1 MKTPFVHDAWYVI
14 AWAEELS
21 GNAPVSRTVLSHPL
35 VVFKD
40 ASGAAHALEDRCP
53 HRGVPLSLGQV
64 VDGNI
69 RCAYHGLEFDGR
81 GVCVRNP
88 HIRADPGRLQVRRY
102 PVELRHD
109 AVWVWMGEAEQ
120 ADASRIP
127 DYSLFAAG
135 TPGYRAIRGYLG
147 VSADYRLVIDNLL
160 DLSHAEYLHANT
172 VGTSGSAGSVK
183 TSLDADEERVTVL
196 RKVFD
201 LAPSAVFKPVWTRT
215 ERIDQQANMTWRPP
229 SHLML
234 DLGIMPPGGELNEG
248 LHFPSAHILTPETER
263 STHYFYAVARNFS
276 QTDQELDETVRATFV
291 KAFAGEDRPI
301 IEAIQR
307 AALDPDDGFRP
318 ADFTSGDAAAR
329 RVRRTLERLSGPQTP
344 ISPPG

>member
-21 GNAPVSRTVLSHPL
+21 GPAPVARTVLSRPL

-40 ASGAAHALEDRCP
+40 AGGEVHALEDRCP

-64 VDGNI
+64 VGDHI

-81 GVCVRNP
+81 GICVRNP
-88 HIRADPGRLQVRRY
+88 HIRADPSRLQVRRY
-102 PVELRHD
+102 PVAVRHD
-109 AVWVWMGEAEQ
+109 AIWVWMGD
-120 ADASRIP
+120 ADRADTSRIP
-127 DYSLFAAG
+127 DYDLFAAG
-135 TPGYRAIRGYLG
+135 RPGYRAIRGYLG
-147 VSADYRLVIDNLL
+147 VAADYRLVIDNLL

-172 VGTSGSAGSVK
+172 VGTPGSSGAVK
-183 TSLDADEERVTVL
+183 TSLDAEDDRVTVM

-201 LAPSAVFKPVWTRT
+201 LLPSAVFKPVWTRT
-215 ERIDQQANMTWRPP
+215 ERIDQQANMTWRAP
-229 SHLML
+229 SHLTL
-234 DLGIMPPGGELNEG
+234 DLGIMPPGGELSEG

-276 QTDQELDETVRATFV
+276 QDDAPLDETIRATFI

-307 AALDPDDGFRP
+307 AAVDPDDGFRFV
-318 ADFTSGDAAAR
+318 DFTSGDAAAR
-329 RVRRTLERLSGPQTP
+329 RVRRALERLTGETETAQA
-344 ISPPG
+344 

>member
-1 MKTPFVHDAWYVI
+1 VKTPFVHDAWYVI
-14 AWAEELS
+14 AWAEELAVT
-21 GNAPVSRTVLSHPL
+21 APVARTVLSRPL

-40 ASGAAHALEDRCP
+40 AEGAVHALEDRCP
-53 HRGVPLSLGQV
+53 HRGVPLSMGQV
-64 VDGNI
+64 VGGNI
-69 RCAYHGLEFDGR
+69 RCAYHGLEFDGS
-81 GVCVRNP
+81 GACVRNP

-102 PVELRHD
+102 PVALRHD
-109 AVWVWMGEAEQ
+109 AVWVWMGEADR
-120 ADASRIP
+120 ADPSRIP
-127 DYSLFAAG
+127 DYGLFGAG
-135 TPGYRAIRGYLG
+135 VPGYRAIRGYLG
-147 VSADYRLVIDNLL
+147 VAADYRLVIDNLL

-183 TSLDADEERVTVL
+183 TSLDAEEDRVTVL

-215 ERIDQQANMTWRPP
+215 ERIDHQANMTWRPP

-234 DLGIMPPGGELNEG
+234 DLGIMPPGGELSEG

-276 QTDQELDETVRATFV
+276 QDDAVLDETVRSTFV
-291 KAFAGEDRPI
+291 KAFAGEDRPV

-307 AALDPDDGFRP
+307 AAVDPEDGFRFV
-318 ADFTSGDAAAR
+318 DFTPGDAAAR
-329 RVRRTLERLSGPQTP
+329 RVRRVLERLTEET
-344 ISPPG
+344 

>member
-14 AWAEELS
+14 AWAEELT
-21 GNAPVSRTVLSHPL
+21 GAAPVARTVLTRPL

-40 ASGAAHALEDRCP
+40 TEGAVHALEDRCP
-53 HRGVPLSLGQV
+53 HRGVPLSMGQV
-64 VDGNI
+64 VGGHI

-88 HIRADPGRLQVRRY
+88 HVRADPSRLQVRRY
-102 PVELRHD
+102 PVALRHD
-109 AVWVWMGEAEQ
+109 AVWVWMGEAER
-120 ADASRIP
+120 ADPSRIP
-127 DYSLFAAG
+127 DYGLFATG
-135 TPGYRAIRGYLG
+135 TPNYRAIRGYLG
-147 VSADYRLVIDNLL
+147 VAADYRLVIDNLL

-183 TSLDADEERVTVL
+183 TSLDAEEDRVTVL

-201 LAPSAVFKPVWTRT
+201 LSPSAVFKPVWTRT

-234 DLGIMPPGGELNEG
+234 DLGIMPPGGELSEG

-276 QTDQELDETVRATFV
+276 QDDAALDDTVRATFV

-307 AALDPDDGFRP
+307 AVVDPDDGFRFV
-318 ADFTSGDAAAR
+318 DFTSGDAAAR
-329 RVRRTLERLSGPQTP
+329 RVRRALERMTEEARP
-344 ISPPG
+344 ISA